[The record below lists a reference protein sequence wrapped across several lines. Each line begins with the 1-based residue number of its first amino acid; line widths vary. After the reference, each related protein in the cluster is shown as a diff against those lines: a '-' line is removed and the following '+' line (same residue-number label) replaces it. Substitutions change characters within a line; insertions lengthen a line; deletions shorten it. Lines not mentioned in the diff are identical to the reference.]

1 MPAKIKNNIFKCTKR
16 KTHSYQAFD
25 RACYNQM
32 LTVQTVH
39 RSKMKKRYRQLMY
52 TQDLKHLPFK
62 LSELKNILQKEPL
75 DEWAYILHNKDVN
88 KNQKHVRDHLHLIL
102 KYSNPQSID
111 HVAKIFDDQNQYI
124 EIWNGRINNAYSYLI
139 HATNDAKNKYQYSP
153 KEVIASFDFEKKI
166 KEIQTHI
173 SSKKVNIEKV
183 LNDYAIGI
191 LSYSELVKKIG
202 ILNVAKN
209 QRLINTIEEIR
220 NEERQKIWLKEF
232 QNKQMVTLW
241 LWGGAGVGKT
251 TYAKHIL
258 KDEKYVVLGSS
269 NDYFQNYHGE
279 HYIIINDLRPED
291 FKYADLLRILDPYEH
306 NKSAPS
312 RYHDKNLRVEMI
324 IITTPYSPYQ
334 FYKNTHIYNRK
345 IDTFKQLQRRLFSIH
360 ITSNF
365 IKQEEKYGKIIEQ
378 N

>member
-1 MPAKIKNNIFKCTKR
+1 
-16 KTHSYQAFD
+16 
-25 RACYNQM
+25 M

-52 TQDLKHLPFK
+52 TQDLNHLPFK
-62 LSELKNILQKEPL
+62 LSKLKNILQKEPL

-88 KNQKHVRDHLHLIL
+88 EKQEHVRDHLHLIL

-111 HVAKIFDDQNQYI
+111 HVAKIFNDQTQYI

-139 HATNDAKNKYQYSP
+139 HATNNAKNKYQYSP
-153 KEVIASFDFEKKI
+153 KEVIASFDFEKKL

-209 QRLINTIEEIR
+209 QRLINTIEEIK
-220 NEERQKIWLKEF
+220 NEEQQKSWLEEF
-232 QNKQMVTLW
+232 KNKKMVTLW

-251 TYAKHIL
+251 TYAKHLL
-258 KDEKYVVLGSS
+258 KNKKYVVLGSS
-269 NDYFQNYHGE
+269 NDYFQDYHGE

-291 FKYADLLRILDPYEH
+291 LKYADLLRILDPYEH

-312 RYHDKNLRVEMI
+312 RYHDKKLRAEMI

-334 FYKNTHIYNRK
+334 FYKNTHIFNRK